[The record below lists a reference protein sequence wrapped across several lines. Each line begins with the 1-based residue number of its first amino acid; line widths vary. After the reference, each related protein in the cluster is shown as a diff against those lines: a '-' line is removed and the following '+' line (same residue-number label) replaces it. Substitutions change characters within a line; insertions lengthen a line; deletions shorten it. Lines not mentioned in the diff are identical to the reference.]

1 MIRREQTLRQS
12 SGIKNPGSNIGKMT
26 FNNITIPIYDAYSR
40 GNKRKYLIFK
50 KYENSVNVLVK
61 GDAIGDIIEECS
73 DQTGLY
79 KNCVVSVVYP
89 DTNFIDLM
97 ELHFDIDI
105 PINEVRERKLNKLLK

>member
-12 SGIKNPGSNIGKMT
+12 SGVRNPDSNIGKMT
-26 FNNITIPIYDAYSR
+26 FNDITIPIYDAYSR
-40 GNKRKYLIFK
+40 SNKRKYLIFK
-50 KYENSVNVLVK
+50 KYENIVLVK
-61 GDAIGDIIEECS
+61 GDAIGDIIEECGE
-73 DQTGLY
+73 QTGLY

-89 DTNFIDLM
+89 DTNFVNLM